1 MATQARP
8 VTIQPASTYHHSTSG
23 LSLPK
28 SNEDLNHSWLS
39 SAEGR
44 GQDTLYLLTSISKLQ
59 DLISTLF
66 RPGQL
71 QCRFSDL

>member
-8 VTIQPASTYHHSTSG
+8 VTIQPASTYPHPTSG

-28 SNEDLNHSWLS
+28 SNEDLTHSWLS
-39 SAEGR
+39 SAEDR

-59 DLISTLF
+59 DLISTLS